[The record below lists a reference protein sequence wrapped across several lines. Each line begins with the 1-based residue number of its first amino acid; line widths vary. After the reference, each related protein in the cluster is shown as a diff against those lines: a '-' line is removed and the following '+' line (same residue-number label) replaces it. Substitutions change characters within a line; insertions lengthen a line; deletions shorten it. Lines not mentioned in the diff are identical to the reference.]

1 MFKKILSNIL
11 QNRYYP
17 ATHLN
22 LNFVLITL
30 KPNFNINTQISEPEL
45 LKEGTGIL
53 EHLIMPESK
62 EVLT

>member
-11 QNRYYP
+11 LNRYYS
-17 ATHLN
+17 ATLKSK
-22 LNFVLITL
+22 FVSITL